1 MQRFISALGALS
13 ALMGAGGVTLAAAA
27 AHTGGGAMAS
37 TAADFLILHAA
48 TLLGLT
54 ACARAFAADAAFA
67 GALLLVGADLGVG
80 AIVFSADLADR
91 AFAGSRLFPMAAPV
105 GGSLMIVGWLALAA
119 VFVSASV
126 RRRA

>member
-1 MQRFISALGALS
+1 
-13 ALMGAGGVTLAAAA
+13 AGGVTLAAAA
-27 AHTGGGAMAS
+27 THAGGGEMAR
-37 TAADFLILHAA
+37 TAAYFLILHAA
-48 TLLGLT
+48 TLLGLA

-91 AFAGSRLFPMAAPV
+91 ALAGSRLFPMAAPA
-105 GGSLMIVGWLALAA
+105 GGSLMILGWLALAA
-119 VFVSASV
+119 VFVFAAV